1 MTNPKMPLK
10 CGQYV
15 RLNQINHDYLFL
27 GYTDNDG
34 KRGIV
39 ADKYGNKVE
48 VEISNLNITN
58 K

>member
-1 MTNPKMPLK
+1 MSNPKMPLK

-27 GYTDNDG
+27 GYTNNG

-48 VEISNLNITN
+48 VETSRLIP
-58 K
+58 

>member
-1 MTNPKMPLK
+1 MSNSKMPYK

-27 GYTDNDG
+27 GYIDNDC

-48 VEISNLNITN
+48 VEISKLS
-58 K
+58 KK